1 MKGTNYK
8 LKLIIQIPCY
18 NEEENLIKTIKDL
31 PKKLDGIDKI
41 EYLVI
46 NDGSTDNTK
55 QIAISQN
62 VDYIV
67 DIYPNKGLA
76 NAFMTGINKSL
87 EYGADIIVNIDGDYQ
102 YSGKDIPKLIEPI
115 LSKRADMVIGERE
128 INKFSLGKRIL
139 QKVGSF
145 VVRTVSKAKVP
156 DAPSGFRAYT
166 REMAMK
172 LNVYNQFT
180 YTLETIIQAGT
191 NKDKIETVK
200 IHSYPDTRKSRLFK
214 NIPEYIIKSV
224 VNILKAIFIYKPIK
238 GFAYISLFSFCIAI
252 ILFAVLKLNNILPYI
267 FLIIGVQFFIASLQ
281 SISMEAN
288 RKILEKLQYQMKEE
302 KYKK

>member
-1 MKGTNYK
+1 
-8 LKLIIQIPCY
+8 
-18 NEEENLIKTIKDL
+18 
-31 PKKLDGIDKI
+31 
-41 EYLVI
+41 
-46 NDGSTDNTK
+46 
-55 QIAISQN
+55 
-62 VDYIV
+62 
-67 DIYPNKGLA
+67 
-76 NAFMTGINKSL
+76 MTGINKSL

-302 KYKK
+302 KYKNNMEKEENVLFVTTKTSTIFEILKR

>member
-1 MKGTNYK
+1 M
-8 LKLIIQIPCY
+8 KLIIQIPCY
-18 NEEENLIKTIKDL
+18 NEEENLAKTIEDL
-31 PKKLDGIDKI
+31 PQKIDGIDKI

-46 NDGSTDNTK
+46 NDGSTDKTRE
-55 QIAISQN
+55 IALSKK

-115 LSKRADMVIGERE
+115 LLKKAEMVIGERE
-128 INKFSLGKRIL
+128 INKFSFGKRIL
-139 QKVGSF
+139 QKLGSF
-145 VVRTVSKAKVP
+145 VVRIVSKTKVP

-166 REMAMK
+166 REMAMQ

-191 NKDKIETVK
+191 NKNKIETVK

-214 NIPEYIIKSV
+214 NIPEYIIKSIA
-224 VNILKAIFIYKPIK
+224 NMLKAIFIYKPIRAF
-238 GFAYISLFSFCIAI
+238 GYISVFSFLIAI
-252 ILFAVLKLNNILPYI
+252 ILFIILKFRNIFPYM
-267 FLIIGVQFFIASLQ
+267 FLIIGVQFLIASLQ
-281 SISMEAN
+281 SIAILSN
-288 RKILEKLQYQMKEE
+288 RKILEKIQYQMKEE
-302 KYKK
+302 KYKNK